1 MTAAHSAPIATSNQ
15 GDTLNAEQTGSCPCG
30 SCHRPCT
37 AQPDTCPEHGPDC
50 DPTDHFEPPTVNGE
64 VL

>member
-1 MTAAHSAPIATSNQ
+1 MTTSNQ
-15 GDTLNAEQTGSCPCG
+15 GDTLIAEQTGSCPCG

-64 VL
+64 DQ